1 MKSSLLGLLLMA
13 CTTLSLAGPTVEL
26 TTSEGTIR
34 LELDA
39 DKAPV
44 TTRNFIDYVR
54 SGFYDGTIFHRVIDG
69 FMIQGGGFAPGM
81 NRKDTRAPI
90 TNEATNGLK
99 NLTGSIAM
107 ARTADPNSATSQFFI
122 NVANNSSLDY
132 PSPDGYGY
140 AVFGKVIDGMDVVM
154 RIAKVR
160 TTQSGYQQDIP
171 TKDIV
176 ILKAREVQH
185 SAKPD

>member
-1 MKSSLLGLLLMA
+1 MKSYLIGLVLMA

-26 TTSEGTIR
+26 TTSEGAIT

-39 DKAPV
+39 EKAPV
-44 TTRNFIDYVR
+44 TTRNFLDYVR
-54 SGFYDGTIFHRVIDG
+54 SGYYDGTLFHRVIDG
-69 FMIQGGGFAPGM
+69 FMIQGGGFTARM
-81 NRKDTRAPI
+81 NRKETRAPI
-90 TNEATNGLK
+90 ANEARNGLR
-99 NLTGSIAM
+99 NVIGSIAM
-107 ARTADPNSATSQFFI
+107 ARTSDPNSATSQFFI

-140 AVFGKVIDGMDVVM
+140 AVFGKVIKGMDVVM

-171 TKDIV
+171 AKDIV
-176 ILKAREVQH
+176 ILKAREIQGD
-185 SAKPD
+185 AKPD